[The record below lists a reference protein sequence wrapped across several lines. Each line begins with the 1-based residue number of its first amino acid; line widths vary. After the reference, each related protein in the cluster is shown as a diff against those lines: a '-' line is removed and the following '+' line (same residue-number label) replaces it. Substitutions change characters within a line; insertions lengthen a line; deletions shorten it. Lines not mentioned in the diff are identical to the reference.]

1 MSLLHPVVTR
11 FAPSPS
17 GAMHVGHA
25 LAAYVARRMADL
37 HGGFC
42 LLRIEDIDTM
52 RTRDKRWIE
61 LMMEDLDWLGLHF
74 DGNIMV
80 QSSRFDIYATAL
92 ETLRSMGL
100 LYPCFCTRARLS
112 AAAHDIARAPHEGI
126 APQRRYSR
134 HCRSITPTEAA
145 ERIAAGEPHSWRIDM
160 QRVQDLIGCP
170 TWEDLR
176 AGVQRCIPSACE
188 DVILSRKDTP
198 TSYHLAVVIDDAQ
211 QGVNLVTR
219 GADLMSSTPIHRAI
233 QALLGLPT
241 PLYAHHDLLL
251 DGHTGKRLAKR
262 TGAASLK
269 ALRDAGFSA
278 KQVMASIDRALKR
291 GGMWSMEE

>member
-37 HGGFC
+37 HDGRC
-42 LLRIEDIDTM
+42 LLRIEDIDTL
-52 RTRDKRWIE
+52 RTRDKRWVE

-74 DGNIMV
+74 DGEIMV
-80 QSSRFDIYATAL
+80 QSERFNIYASAL
-92 ETLRSMGL
+92 EELRNMEL
-100 LYPCFCTRARLS
+100 LYPCFCTRARLD
-112 AAAHDIARAPHEGI
+112 AETQDIARAPHEGT
-126 APQRRYSR
+126 APHRRYPR
-134 HCRSITPTEAA
+134 YCRSITSTEAA

-160 QRVQDLIGCP
+160 QRVQDIIGCP

-176 AGVQRCIPSACE
+176 TGVQRCVPSACE

-198 TSYHLAVVIDDAQ
+198 TSYHLAVVIDDAH

-219 GADLMSSTPIHRAI
+219 GKDLMSSTPIHRAL

-241 PLYAHHDLLL
+241 PTYAHHALLL

-269 ALRDAGFSA
+269 ALRDEGFNA

-291 GGMWSMEE
+291 GGRWSIEK